1 VDLAFV
7 DLLFLRAVLAFFPL
21 GGGFTATRRLNAA
34 QHHTRIHERRSSGRA
49 GGQAHRRFSAKAS
62 LARWAVATL
71 RFRPPHRSTQRLNA
85 ALDRIH
91 DKFGSAALTTAD
103 LHETPTRKRE

>member
-1 VDLAFV
+1 MTTGSSTPRRKSGQHETSHNLWCEV
-7 DLLFLRAVLAFFPL
+7 
-21 GGGFTATRRLNAA
+21 GRLNGVSA
-34 QHHTRIHERRSSGRA
+34 QRLLSQ
-49 GGQAHRRFSAKAS
+49 GGQLSLFDSDRRIG
-62 LARWAVATL
+62 
-71 RFRPPHRSTQRLNA
+71 RLNA